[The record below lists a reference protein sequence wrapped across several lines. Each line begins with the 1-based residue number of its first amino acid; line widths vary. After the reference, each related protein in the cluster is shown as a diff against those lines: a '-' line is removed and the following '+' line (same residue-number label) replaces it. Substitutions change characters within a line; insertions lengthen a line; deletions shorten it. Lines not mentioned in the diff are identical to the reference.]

1 MITVRPSHARG
12 QANFGWLDSK
22 HTFSFGNYYDP
33 NHMGFRQLRVIN
45 EDRVQPSRGFGT
57 HSHRDMEIISYVLQG
72 ALEHKDSMGNGSVI
86 HPGDVQRMSAGTG
99 IAHSEFNASNT
110 EPAHFLQIWIIP
122 NQTGLKPS
130 YEQKHFSLD
139 EKQGRLKLVASP
151 DGRENSVKIHQ
162 DAHLFVAVLNEGDSV
177 NHEINPNRS
186 VWLQIAKGSVEIQ
199 GHNLLPGDGA
209 AITQEKN
216 LNLTATSNETEILLF
231 DLA

>member
-22 HTFSFGNYYDP
+22 HTFSFGSYYDP

-45 EDRVQPSRGFGT
+45 EDRVQPSKGFGT
-57 HSHRDMEIISYVLQG
+57 HSHKDMEIISYVLQG
-72 ALEHKDSMGNGSVI
+72 ALKHKDSMGNGSVI

-162 DAHLFVAVLNEGDSV
+162 DVNLYVAVLHDGDSV
-177 NHEINPNRS
+177 NHDINPNRS
-186 VWLQIAKGSVEIQ
+186 VWLQIAKGSAEIQ
-199 GHNLLPGDGA
+199 GHNLLAGDGA
-209 AITQEKN
+209 AITQENN
-216 LNLTATSNETEILLF
+216 LNLTATSDETEILLF